1 MSLQAVVIAFFGMN
15 IDKQR
20 EVGIFNMKWKLGVGR
35 LVLASLIGIYQYP
48 AVVHAET
55 VDQPTAVFPQP
66 DGKYQIG
73 FHQFEVTEEERWIQV
88 SAWYPSESKAVGE
101 RATYVIPAIAKVLKD
116 NGFPESEYKGFP
128 ASWSFVDLPAASG
141 KHPVLIYNHGFNTF
155 PRQNMT
161 RFEYLASH
169 GYIVLAVSH
178 PEDTMAIERET
189 GEVVY
194 QLNENTN
201 GNIEKDDLAILIAS
215 LKRMSKAE
223 SQLEWQ
229 EALSKAVTAKF
240 ANGFIDRFDTWYA
253 NNMILLDAL
262 PGIESGTVP
271 TPLQQHMDL
280 EAIGSFGHSFG
291 GNVSVILAN
300 KNPEIKAG
308 INLDGAM
315 FNWTMDEKLQVP
327 ACFFYSNYG
336 ESFPGLNDALFN
348 DSVPMCSL
356 SFNNASHMSFTD
368 LTYTMVDEKGTVKGY
383 PVGQSIDANLRAFFD
398 AKLKLADSWPPAVS
412 NGVIQN

>member
-1 MSLQAVVIAFFGMN
+1 
-15 IDKQR
+15 
-20 EVGIFNMKWKLGVGR
+20 MKWKLGVGR

-88 SAWYPSESKAVGE
+88 SAWYPSESEAVGE

-229 EALSKAVTAKF
+229 EALNKAVTAKF

-262 PGIESGTVP
+262 AGIESGTVP

-308 INLDGAM
+308 VNLDGAM
-315 FNWTMDEKLQVP
+315 FNWTMDEKLKVP

>member
-1 MSLQAVVIAFFGMN
+1 
-15 IDKQR
+15 
-20 EVGIFNMKWKLGVGR
+20 MKWKLGLGR
-35 LVLASLIGIYQYP
+35 LALVGFIGILQYP

-55 VDQPTAVFPQP
+55 VEQHTAVFPKP
-66 DGKYQIG
+66 DGQYQIG
-73 FHQFEVTEEERWIQV
+73 FHQFEVAEEERWIQV
-88 SAWYPSESKAVGE
+88 SAWYPSEAEAVGE
-101 RATYVIPAIAKVLKD
+101 RAVYVIPAIAKVLQN
-116 NGFPESEYKGFP
+116 NGFHESEYKGLP

-155 PRQNMT
+155 PRQSMT

-169 GYIVLAVSH
+169 GYIVLAVGH

-189 GEVVY
+189 GEVIY
-194 QLNENTN
+194 QLDENIN
-201 GNIEKDDLAILIAS
+201 GTIDKDDLTVLITS

-229 EALSKAVTAKF
+229 EQLRHALKAKF
-240 ANGFIDRFDTWYA
+240 SNGFADRFDTWYA
-253 NNMILLDAL
+253 NNMILLNAFA
-262 PGIESGTVP
+262 GIESGTIT

-280 EAIGSFGHSFG
+280 EAIASFGHSFG

-308 INLDGAM
+308 VNLDGAM

-368 LTYTMVDEKGTVKGY
+368 LTYIMVDEKGTVKGY